1 MRDLQPSMAARFG
14 THLWSRGFLKA
25 RIGPPLS
32 SKFAWNNRKQKKFCS
47 ILTTDEEKA
56 RRFPKEQIIPTPELE
71 LLAVFRTGGGMTWCP
86 RGLARWWRNYSA
98 LLAVMNKQPT
108 LEPDGRK
115 RPSRPKLHDLQPKKD
130 LKGGSS
136 AKSVASANGS
146 SGIPRSL
153 QEFLKRDSLPI
164 KSD

>member
-1 MRDLQPSMAARFG
+1 MVSRIQSTNRAYHCRRNSTG
-14 THLWSRGFLKA
+14 TTENRKNLSGER
-25 RIGPPLS
+25 RVSVLS
-32 SKFAWNNRKQKKFCS
+32 SALCS
-47 ILTTDEEKA
+47 KEKA
-56 RRFPKEQIIPTPELE
+56 GRFLKEQIIRDRSWNYCRLSNRRRHDRVSWV
-71 LLAVFRTGGGMTWCP
+71 LP
-86 RGLARWWRNYSA
+86 RRWRNYSA

-115 RPSRPKLHDLQPKKD
+115 RPSRPKLHDLPPKKD

-136 AKSVASANGS
+136 AKSVASAIGS
-146 SGIPRSL
+146 SGIPTSL